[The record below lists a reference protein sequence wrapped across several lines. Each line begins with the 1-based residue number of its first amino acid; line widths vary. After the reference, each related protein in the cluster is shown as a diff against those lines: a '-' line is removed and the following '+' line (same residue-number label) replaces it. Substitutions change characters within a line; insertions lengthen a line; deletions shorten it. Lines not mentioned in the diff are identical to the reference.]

1 MRNLAAMVRRLLLPL
16 FIILASA
23 LPAAAGQVVR
33 VVDVVDGD
41 TVILEDGRRVRY
53 LGTNTP
59 ERGEQLYQQAGDLN
73 KSLVMGK
80 TVRMEFEGDKDSDA
94 YGRLL
99 AYVYVGDQMINGRL
113 ISEGMAHAFFIGQK
127 GRHND
132 LFLRLQAE
140 ARQRGVGMWA
150 DSGRTKELKITSVH
164 PADPTI
170 LSTQGTPYVRIA
182 NLSERAMQL
191 AGYVLSDG
199 KKHRFVFPD
208 VRLDPG
214 YTVIVSGRTGTDAK
228 DERGQ
233 MVVHWPAQDSAWKP
247 EGGTA
252 HLSDPAGKTIDT
264 LPYQGIRH
272 ASSRPGQP
280 AQAQGKIIGN
290 RSSMIYHLPGQANYD
305 RVKEGNRIYFNTEEV
320 AVRAGYRRAKR

>member
-73 KSLVMGK
+73 RSLVMGK
-80 TVRMEFEGDKDSDA
+80 TVRLEFEGDKDSDA

-99 AYVYVGDQMINGRL
+99 AYVYVGDRMANALL
-113 ISEGMAHAFFIGQK
+113 ISEGMAHAFFIGPE
-127 GRHND
+127 GRHNAM
-132 LFLRLQAE
+132 LLRLQAE
-140 ARQRGVGMWA
+140 ARQRGLGMWA
-150 DSGRTKELKITSVH
+150 GNGRTKELKITSVH
-164 PADPTI
+164 PAEPAI
-170 LSTQGTPYVRIA
+170 PAAQGTPYVRIA
-182 NLSERAMQL
+182 NLSDRAMQL

-199 KKHRFVFPD
+199 KKHRFVLPD
-208 VRLDPG
+208 VLVEPG
-214 YTVIVSGRTGTDAK
+214 YTVIVSGSTGKDAK

-233 MVVHWPAQDSAWKP
+233 MVVHWPAQDSVWKP

-264 LPYQGIRH
+264 FPYQGIRQ

-280 AQAQGKIIGN
+280 AQAQGKVIGN
-290 RSSMIYHLPGQANYD
+290 RSSMIYHLPGQLNYD
-305 RVKEGNRIYFNTEEV
+305 RVREKNRVYFNTEEE